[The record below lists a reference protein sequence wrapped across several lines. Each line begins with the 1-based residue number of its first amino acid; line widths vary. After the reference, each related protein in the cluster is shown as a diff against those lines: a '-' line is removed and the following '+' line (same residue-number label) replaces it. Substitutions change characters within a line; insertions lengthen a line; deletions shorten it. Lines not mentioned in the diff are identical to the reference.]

1 MLTILKFD
9 LTNRS
14 MQYVRHSEPYV
25 RGTTFSHRWNCS
37 NRTSFGIIWMIWK
50 YWWNQSLLDRE
61 KVIGF
66 EVCCLQCFVWQL
78 QYLCDYNI
86 WFNLI
91 FNERIEI
98 LRWQKGL
105 RHVRRRD
112 DRILIPRKRMIFGD
126 MEEDRGRDDA
136 SLSQPLSDQPRA
148 REIGTLYRE
157 AWRENWFYLERKK
170 CC

>member
-1 MLTILKFD
+1 MILMESK
-9 LTNRS
+9 S
-14 MQYVRHSEPYV
+14 VRQ
-25 RGTTFSHRWNCS
+25 
-37 NRTSFGIIWMIWK
+37 K
-50 YWWNQSLLDRE
+50 

-157 AWRENWFYLERKK
+157 AWRENWFYLERNMLLDLDISSKTEDDHGRNNVAIVT
-170 CC
+170 